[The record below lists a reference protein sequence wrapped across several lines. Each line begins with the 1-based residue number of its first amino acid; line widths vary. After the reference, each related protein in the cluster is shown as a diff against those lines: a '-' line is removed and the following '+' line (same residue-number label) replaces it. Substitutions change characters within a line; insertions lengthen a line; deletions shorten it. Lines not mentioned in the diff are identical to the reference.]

1 MWRNLTLT
9 RRQAAAA
16 EGAEGE
22 AEAET
27 ASLPPHPTVHVSD
40 LQTVSSAIVEA
51 NATSGFVFRPSSVAL
66 LDVQRGANASA
77 AAAVSPSKPAASGAG
92 MAAGGGVG
100 YDAGKVV
107 CVEKNDTWTI
117 VRDVI
122 VLRGFYQS

>member
-51 NATSGFVFRPSSVAL
+51 NATSGFVFRPLLGSLGAL
-66 LDVQRGANASA
+66 GALGAHTSTRQRA
-77 AAAVSPSKPAASGAG
+77 
-92 MAAGGGVG
+92 
-100 YDAGKVV
+100 
-107 CVEKNDTWTI
+107 
-117 VRDVI
+117 
-122 VLRGFYQS
+122 RGQ

>member
-51 NATSGFVFRPSSVAL
+51 NATSGFVFRPLLGSLGSLSSLGSLGSLCWPCLQAVVGRVARRAARR
-66 LDVQRGANASA
+66 QRLRCRRREPKQATRRL
-77 AAAVSPSKPAASGAG
+77 
-92 MAAGGGVG
+92 GGGDG
-100 YDAGKVV
+100 SR
-107 CVEKNDTWTI
+107 W
-117 VRDVI
+117 R
-122 VLRGFYQS
+122 RGL

>member
-51 NATSGFVFRPSSVAL
+51 NATSGFVFRPLLGSLGSLSSLGSLGSLCWPCLQAVVGRVARRAARR
-66 LDVQRGANASA
+66 QRLRRRRREPKQATRRL
-77 AAAVSPSKPAASGAG
+77 
-92 MAAGGGVG
+92 GGGDG
-100 YDAGKVV
+100 SR
-107 CVEKNDTWTI
+107 W
-117 VRDVI
+117 R
-122 VLRGFYQS
+122 RGL